1 MVQRVILIALGL
13 LAQVLG
19 LPADQSDPT
28 QWGTI
33 GIATGI
39 IWGTVE
45 LLRRTI
51 FKDLDGIAVNVL
63 AGVTGIAFAVALGV
77 AEVLTGSVFDW
88 VVFGVQATFFATV
101 LDLGLKK
108 AGGNSGKAVPAP

>member
-1 MVQRVILIALGL
+1 MAQRLILIVLGL

-28 QWGTI
+28 QWGEI
-33 GIATGI
+33 GIATLV

-45 LLRRTI
+45 LLRRVA
-51 FKDLDGIAVNVL
+51 FKNLDGIAVNVL
-63 AGVTGIAFAVALGV
+63 AGVTGIAFGIALGV
-77 AEVLTGSVFDW
+77 AQVISGAVFDW
-88 VVFGVQATFFATV
+88 VIFGVQATFFATV

-108 AGGNSGKAVPAP
+108 AGGAPGKAVPAP